1 MTEDPVAI
9 CKAAGAAAK
18 ERYAGKDVAGM
29 LAVAEAG
36 FARALADAAA
46 HPDRAAELRRA
57 AKALAYNAAANC
69 WPGWGDEGIE
79 IDAESLARGIAL
91 AEGSRALVVELGADA
106 QETGRADW
114 LLGALWMAAGQN
126 AAALDAFAQARAAF
140 QASNVPTQALMAEGY
155 HALARKRADPQ
166 DRAVSAEFAD
176 CCARLAE
183 TGSKEAT
190 FFRQQLLTAARIF
203 TP

>member
-29 LAVAEAG
+29 LALAEAG

-46 HPDRAAELRRA
+46 HPDRASELRRA

-79 IDAESLARGIAL
+79 IDAESLARGVPGEQRSDPGL
-91 AEGSRALVVELGADA
+91 DGRRLSRAGAQMRRSA
-106 QETGRADW
+106 RPRGLRRIRR
-114 LLGALWMAAGQN
+114 LLRPPRPN
-126 AAALDAFAQARAAF
+126 
-140 QASNVPTQALMAEGY
+140 
-155 HALARKRADPQ
+155 
-166 DRAVSAEFAD
+166 
-176 CCARLAE
+176 
-183 TGSKEAT
+183 
-190 FFRQQLLTAARIF
+190 RQQGSDLLPPAIADRRAHLHAVTNGRVRGRRLQKNKR
-203 TP
+203 